1 MEFENNLKKVIKEQY
16 GSIRAFA
23 ISIDTPYSTV
33 DNIFKRGIMGVS
45 IQVVLKICSALNI
58 DIEKIQDDTLAFK
71 NNITDKTLDATEQ
84 QLLTNYRKLNKLG
97 KSKAYEYIEDLTCNP
112 KYTQE
117 QFFDTESQ
125 GA

>member
-58 DIEKIQDDTLAFK
+58 DIEKIQDDTLVFK
-71 NNITDKTLDATEQ
+71 NNIQSNPLTTDEQ
-84 QLLTNYRKLNKLG
+84 QLLTKYRCLNDRGREKVT
-97 KSKAYEYIEDLTCNP
+97 EYVDDLLDNE
-112 KYTQE
+112 KYTNE
-117 QFFDTESQ
+117 QFPDKESRR
-125 GA
+125 A